1 MVSLLDSFC
10 RSRILTATR
19 DNDGAGL
26 WSTFVVQVGTPA
38 QVSRVIV
45 STAGDETWVVLSP
58 GCPTSY
64 GSNCAFNRGGIFN
77 VDNSTSW
84 ANIALYELDLELNLG
99 YTGNGQFGYDT
110 VTLGYPNSGGT
121 KLSNQIVAGFAAN
134 DYWLGQFG
142 IDPSPS
148 NFSTLNDPQP
158 SFLWTLRNQSLIPST
173 SWAYT
178 AGASYSMYRQTTA

>member
-1 MVSLLDSFC
+1 MVSFPTSFR
-10 RSRILTATR
+10 RSSILTAIR
-19 DNDGAGL
+19 DHDGAGL

-38 QVSRVIV
+38 QVSRVII
-45 STAGDETWVVLSP
+45 STAGDETWVVLDP

-64 GSNCAFNRGGIFN
+64 GSNCAFNRGGVFS

-121 KLSNQIVAGFAAN
+121 SLSSQVVAGLATPDF
-134 DYWLGQFG
+134 W
-142 IDPSPS
+142 
-148 NFSTLNDPQP
+148 
-158 SFLWTLRNQSLIPST
+158 
-173 SWAYT
+173 
-178 AGASYSMYRQTTA
+178 